1 MFKDKIRMMLIYA
14 KRKPIDGTRGMRA
27 KGCQH
32 FKGGL
37 RLWAYLPIQYPI
49 LSMFSGGLRI
59 KNVCSTLF
67 PAVSVRSALVVFHLA
82 FHDSI
87 NVNANFRKVVE
98 NADDAVHHLNG
109 NSLRL
114 C

>member
-1 MFKDKIRMMLIYA
+1 MQKESPLTEPVECAQKVPTFQRRVASMGLSHDTVSNIIYVFGVSCA
-14 KRKPIDGTRGMRA
+14 IPCA
-27 KGCQH
+27 
-32 FKGGL
+32 FFL
-37 RLWAYLPIQYPI
+37 
-49 LSMFSGGLRI
+49 
-59 KNVCSTLF
+59 VCSTPF

-98 NADDAVHHLNG
+98 NTDDAVHHLNG